1 LAGLAGK
8 ELYRMALAGL
18 FRKAKPLSPAPLY
31 MALVGW
37 ARTPW
42 FYTDCAVA
50 DSVDGRFD
58 MMTLVVSLALLRLE
72 RDGEAHRDFG
82 TALIE
87 TYVADMD
94 ESLRESGVGD
104 LGVGKQVRKMAE
116 AFVGRYG
123 AYRAAAASGE
133 WQAEL
138 ARNVYRGADA
148 PVAALA
154 AKVAQMQARLNLLTD
169 ADIVAGNLGDF
180 A

>member
-1 LAGLAGK
+1 
-8 ELYRMALAGL
+8 MALASL
-18 FRKAKPLSPAPLY
+18 FRKTKPPSPVPLY

-42 FYTDCAVA
+42 FYTDGAVA
-50 DSVDGRFD
+50 DNVDGRFD

-87 TYVADMD
+87 TFVTDMD

-104 LGVGKQVRKMAE
+104 LGVGKHVRKMAE

-123 AYRAAAASGE
+123 AYRAAAAHGD

-138 ARNVYRGADA
+138 ARNIYRGVDA
-148 PVAALA
+148 PVASLA
-154 AKVAQMQARLNLLTD
+154 AKVKQMRAKLHILAD
-169 ADIVAGNLGDF
+169 ADILAGHLGGLG
-180 A
+180 